1 MNNNMEQFQL
11 DTRSRLSKLSREE
24 LTEKFNQEV
33 GCNGWVSVRAIYL
46 MELRIALTNA
56 GIDFSAVVNYSGG
69 FNLNKK
75 VKLEDNRFLL
85 SEEVK

>member
-1 MNNNMEQFQL
+1 MEVFQL
-11 DTRSRLSKLSREE
+11 ETRSRLSKLSREE

-33 GCNGWVSVRAIYL
+33 GCKGWVSARAIYL
-46 MELRIALTNA
+46 IELRVALINA

-75 VKLEDNRFLL
+75 VKLVDNRFLL
-85 SEEVK
+85 SEEIK